1 MPFPGIGNSE
11 ADSSMKKIKRLMA
24 IAGILLLA
32 ALYVITLVLAL
43 TDDPNTMNAFRASI
57 YCTVLIPVLIWAYTF
72 IYKLLK
78 NNRPGTPA
86 DAKKEE

>member
-11 ADSSMKKIKRLMA
+11 GDSSMKKIKRLMA

-43 TDDPNTMNAFRASI
+43 TDDPNAFMVFGSSVIGHHTGA
-57 YCTVLIPVLIWAYTF
+57 
-72 IYKLLK
+72 
-78 NNRPGTPA
+78 GA
-86 DAKKEE
+86 DR

>member
-1 MPFPGIGNSE
+1 
-11 ADSSMKKIKRLMA
+11 MKKIKRLMA